1 MQNIIKWTDTLIKEK
16 LIEVMKAL
24 EIDRMPTRS
33 ECEAY
38 YHNGALTNA
47 VARRGGWYAWA
58 RKLNLGIKDSE
69 TTVGKSYEK
78 AAEENLISLGYDV
91 RRMPQNFPY
100 DILVDDSIKIDV
112 KASHLYNGPHGSF
125 YTFNL
130 DKQYATCDCYILY
143 MLHDNNEIEGV
154 MIVPSKFVIANNQ
167 ISVGRDRSKY
177 YRFKDRWD
185 YIAQMVDLLESVV

>member
-1 MQNIIKWTDTLIKEK
+1 MQKMIKWTDELIKEK
-16 LIEVMKAL
+16 LIEAMNAL
-24 EIDRMPTRS
+24 ELDRMPTRS
-33 ECEAY
+33 ECEKY
-38 YHNGALTNA
+38 YHNCALTNA
-47 VARRGGWYAWA
+47 VTRKGGWYAWA
-58 RKLNLGIKDSE
+58 NRLGLEIKDSE

-78 AAEENLISLGYDV
+78 AAEEKLISLGYDV

-143 MLHDNNEIEGV
+143 MLDESNEIQGV
-154 MIVPSKFVIANNQ
+154 MIVPSKFVIANSQ
-167 ISVGRDRSKY
+167 ISIGKDKSKY
-177 YRFKDRWD
+177 HRFKNRWD
-185 YIAQMVDLLESVV
+185 YISQMVDLLESVI